1 MDQMKTLYN
10 KYYII
15 INFAHKHTLPSV
27 SVDEYF
33 SFDEYSVDEYFWLSD
48 VATVES
54 VINVCEVT
62 PTMAELVRDTIEDC
76 RVILVVIVNPSEDI
90 TTNVYMNIVKLQL
103 CMYIHMYVYMINMYI
118 YMCICICTYMC
129 VSNIYVHM
137 YVCMNAVCT
146 YDHMYICIIICIIG
160 SVKVYA
166 CM

>member
-33 SFDEYSVDEYFWLSD
+33 SFDEYSVDEYFWLSH

-118 YMCICICTYMC
+118 YICAYVYAHICVYLTY
-129 VSNIYVHM
+129 
-137 YVCMNAVCT
+137 T
-146 YDHMYICIIICIIG
+146 YICM
-160 SVKVYA
+160 YA
-166 CM
+166 